1 MSSKVLS
8 VTLGGVLGALA
19 VLVMLLC
26 TPLGIAT
33 YIGAMLAGLCLFPVR
48 IECGIRL
55 ACISFAAAGVLALIL
70 IPDKEMA
77 FCFLFLFGY
86 YPILK
91 ETLDH
96 IRNRI
101 VSYLLKLAVFNV
113 SVIGMYFL
121 LLKIIALESVIQDFS
136 ENSGSYMMVLLLL
149 GNFTFLI
156 YDRLLNMLQTLY
168 WKKIRPKFRGG
179 NESP

>member
-1 MSSKVLS
+1 
-8 VTLGGVLGALA
+8 
-19 VLVMLLC
+19 
-26 TPLGIAT
+26 
-33 YIGAMLAGLCLFPVR
+33 
-48 IECGIRL
+48 
-55 ACISFAAAGVLALIL
+55 
-70 IPDKEMA
+70 
-77 FCFLFLFGY
+77 
-86 YPILK
+86 
-91 ETLDH
+91 
-96 IRNRI
+96 
-101 VSYLLKLAVFNV
+101 
-113 SVIGMYFL
+113 MYFL